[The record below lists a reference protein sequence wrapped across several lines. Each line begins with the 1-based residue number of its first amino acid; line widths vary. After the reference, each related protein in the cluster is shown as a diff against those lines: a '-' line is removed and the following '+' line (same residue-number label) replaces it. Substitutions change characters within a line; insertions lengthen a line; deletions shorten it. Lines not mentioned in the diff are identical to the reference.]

1 MRIDDT
7 DPDELDDGERSRS
20 RRTWVVLG
28 VSLAV
33 TAATIATLVV
43 IRNNDDGTAAATTT
57 EMAGPD
63 TLVSDTQPVVPIAE
77 PGMDSFPD
85 YGSDYMGA
93 ELETMFQ
100 RVTDT
105 GIRVTLQNSGNWDEF
120 ARGGDVPAVTVQGV
134 AGVKI
139 APPDTVPPFPPG
151 NGGWVPPAWCS
162 PVGGFRLA
170 MSYKDAI
177 GISNGSRYSEVRE
190 GGLGVTLFSSG
201 YAEGSPFRVL
211 VLQVGPDI
219 VQVGA
224 TWADGGGDA
233 AVAVNGFVVLA
244 TPGASSTHFD
254 VTLQTESDER
264 IVPWAEMPR
273 EGDVAWQKS
282 CSPPPPELPAAGEQ
296 PADAAAAEQQ
306 IRDNFA
312 LLWDSDVT
320 FEERGAQLL
329 DDTTGVQDAID
340 AVVDGGFADVAATA
354 QHTITEVVFTS
365 PTEAWFGYDIDT
377 TISDF
382 TGRFGIA
389 YFIDG
394 RWRFARAVICQDLS
408 LAGGQC
414 VPFADQI
421 YPPGSDGAGGGSSGG
436 PMPFPND

>member
-7 DPDELDDGERSRS
+7 DPDELDNGEWSRS
-20 RRTWVVLG
+20 RRRWVMLG
-28 VSLAV
+28 GTLAV
-33 TAATIATLVV
+33 IAATVAAFVL
-43 IRNNDDGTAAATTT
+43 IRNNDGDATAATTT
-57 EMAGPD
+57 EAAGSD
-63 TLVSDTQPVVPIAE
+63 TMVPDTQPVVPITE
-77 PGMDSFPD
+77 PGIDGFPD
-85 YGSDYMGA
+85 YGSDYVGV

-105 GIRVTLQNSGNWDEF
+105 GIRVTLQDSGNWDNF
-120 ARGGDVPAVTVQGV
+120 G
-134 AGVKI
+134 GVKI
-139 APPDTVPPFPPG
+139 APPDTEPPFAPG
-151 NGGWVPPAWCS
+151 HGGWVPPAWCS
-162 PVGGFRLA
+162 PVGGYRLA

-219 VQVGA
+219 VQAGA
-224 TWADGGGDA
+224 TWDDGGGDA
-233 AVAVNGFVVLA
+233 AVAVNGYVVLA
-244 TPGASSTHFD
+244 TPGASNTHFD
-254 VTLQTESDER
+254 VTVQTELAER
-264 IVPWAEMPR
+264 IVSWAEMPR

-296 PADAAAAEQQ
+296 PADATAAEQQ

-312 LLWDSDVT
+312 LLWNSDVP
-320 FEERGAQLL
+320 FEEKGAQLL

-340 AVVDGGFADVAATA
+340 AVFDGGFADAAATA
-354 QHTITEVVFTS
+354 RHSITDVVFTS

-394 RWRFARAVICQDLS
+394 RWRFARAVFCQDLS

-414 VPFADQI
+414 QPFVDQI
-421 YPPGSDGAGGGSSGG
+421 YPPGSNGAGGGSTVG
-436 PMPFPND
+436 PMPNPND